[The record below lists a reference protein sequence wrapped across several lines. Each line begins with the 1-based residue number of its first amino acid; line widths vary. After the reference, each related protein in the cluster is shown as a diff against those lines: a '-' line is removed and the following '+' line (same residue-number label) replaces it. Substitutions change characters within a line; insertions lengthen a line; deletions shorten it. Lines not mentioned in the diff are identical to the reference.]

1 MSEQEKIVEYLQLK
15 YGTYLLDKDQVAV
28 EAGKI
33 SSTSVDRLRQT
44 GALSSRKV
52 LGQVRFSVTEVAR
65 FIADA

>member
-1 MSEQEKIVEYLQLK
+1 MSEQEKIVEYLQSK
-15 YGTYLLDKDQVAV
+15 YGTYLLDKDQVAA